1 MASSYAALGAV
12 LPLFLLAGDAVL
24 DPSGSPAAA
33 PPSTGLL
40 SIEDACKQ
48 TAELYDLCMETLSPD
63 RSSLTANAAGLTRAA
78 ILAVQKNASETA
90 TYLSSIDEDDN
101 VNKTAQLQ
109 QCLEDCGERYE
120 AAVEQLTDATM
131 ALDMGAYNESQTLV
145 AAGQAEVKLCQ
156 RGCQDVPEHRSVL
169 MARNTEVDRLS
180 SIALAIAKLIRW

>member
-1 MASSYAALGAV
+1 MASSYAAIGAV
-12 LPLFLLAGDAVL
+12 LPFFLLAVDAVL
-24 DPSGSPAAA
+24 DLSGSPAAV

-40 SIEDACKQ
+40 SIKDACKQ
-48 TAELYDLCMETLSPD
+48 TAELYDLCMATLSPD

-145 AAGQAEVKLCQ
+145 AAGQAEVKLRQ
-156 RGCQDVPEHRSVL
+156 RGCQDVPEHRSIL
-169 MARNTEVDRLS
+169 MARNTEVDRLC